1 MNRWGLLSQ
10 QKDDALSWCTDL
22 SFEAESYRNDV
33 ECILYMMMTLMMIVQ
48 ILHLPLAAQA
58 PGMDASFRCHFQGSN
73 VTHICGL
80 TWKATEVIL
89 PYLLKTVVPQLQEK
103 QSRRTLPFTVARM
116 MKQVLSFRQT
126 WLICAGGLQALR
138 DALTA
143 WFPVADGKMLNAAA
157 CMFTNTKD
165 HHFIIDRHPVHH
177 QVCLPFCLSFQGHF
191 KACAGMSEDPP
202 SQSVG
207 ARTD

>member
-1 MNRWGLLSQ
+1 MWSDLEGDRSDL
-10 QKDDALSWCTDL
+10 ALSVEDGRTTASGEAVRTHSSIHSSQDDEASLEFPTNLADL
-22 SFEAESYRNDV
+22 CWRSA
-33 ECILYMMMTLMMIVQ
+33 
-48 ILHLPLAAQA
+48 
-58 PGMDASFRCHFQGSN
+58 GS
-73 VTHICGL
+73 
-80 TWKATEVIL
+80 E
-89 PYLLKTVVPQLQEK
+89 
-103 QSRRTLPFTVARM
+103 
-116 MKQVLSFRQT
+116 
-126 WLICAGGLQALR
+126 

-177 QVCLPFCLSFQGHF
+177 QVCLPFCPSFQGHF
-191 KACAGMSEDPP
+191 KACARMSEDPP